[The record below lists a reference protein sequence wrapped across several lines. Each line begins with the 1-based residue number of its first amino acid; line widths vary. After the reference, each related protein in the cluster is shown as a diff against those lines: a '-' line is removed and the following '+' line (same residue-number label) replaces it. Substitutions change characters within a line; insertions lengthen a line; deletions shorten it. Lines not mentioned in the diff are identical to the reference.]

1 MTGFAFQEGLVRK
14 TIATILIV
22 LASAASALA
31 QTKITMSGKCGKP
44 DVQQM
49 VPAADAPDHM
59 MTLAQGKCVPT
70 KAAEFGGSPSK
81 EAAFAEH
88 GELIGQNGKVTG
100 TYVDTLANGEKVY
113 YSYQGTSVLQNGALQ
128 SMENKWKIVGG
139 TARLKGI
146 KGQGTCTG
154 KGTSDGGLTFD
165 CTGEYSLP

>member
-1 MTGFAFQEGLVRK
+1 MRK
-14 TIATILIV
+14 TITMSVIV

-31 QTKITMSGKCGKP
+31 QTKIEMSGKCGKA
-44 DVQQM
+44 DVEQM

-59 MTLAQGKCVPT
+59 MLLRQGKCVPT
-70 KAAEFGGSPSK
+70 KAAEIGGSPSK
-81 EAAFAEH
+81 QAAFAEH

-113 YSYQGTSVLQNGALQ
+113 YSYEATSVLKDGEL

-146 KGQGTCTG
+146 TGQGTCTG

-165 CTGEYSLP
+165 CTGAYTLP